1 MLGFILGIII
11 GGIIGLLFISLGR
24 SAKTYSQE
32 DEGIHKYRGFEFVST
47 EQLEK
52 DFGDD
57 RNEVVMKLPMRATKG
72 SAGYD
77 CYAPVDIYLGP
88 GNDIKIPTGIK
99 SYMRNGEMLM
109 AVPRS
114 GLGFKYYCRLANT
127 IGIIDKDYYDNPDNE
142 GHIFV
147 KLRNEGNEPIIIKH
161 GEAMC
166 QFIFTP
172 FLLADNDNFTDGNDR
187 NGGFGSTD
195 SVD

>member
-11 GGIIGLLFISLGR
+11 GGIIGLLFISLGK
-24 SAKTYSQE
+24 SAKSYS
-32 DEGIHKYRGFEFVST
+32 DKYEGIHKYRGFEFVST

-52 DFGDD
+52 DFGED
-57 RNEVVMKLPMRATKG
+57 RNETVMKLPKRATKG

-172 FLLADNDNFTDGNDR
+172 FLLADNDNFTDGKDR